1 MKNRKLPLLKT
12 KGFSS
17 FAASVVSVVCGLLV
31 GLVMMFIFNPAGAW
45 QGFLI
50 MLQGGFS
57 DGLRGLGQVLYNTT
71 PLILVGISVGFSFQ
85 TGVFNIGV
93 IGQFTVGAYVAIL
106 LGGTITSLP
115 PSIHWVVAVLGA
127 GLAGVIWAMIPGIM
141 KAYFQI
147 SEIITCIMMNYVAV
161 YLVNQLVYMTHYDKT
176 TVASAYVQKSALMPK
191 WGLDKLF
198 AGSSVNSG
206 LFVSVGIALLIFV
219 ILYKTGYG
227 YSLRACG
234 LNREASRYA
243 GINEKK
249 NIMSVMLI
257 AGLIAGIG
265 GGILYLSSLTKNY
278 KITETFIT
286 EASYGIP
293 VALLGGS
300 HPIGIIFSALF
311 IAYILV
317 GGSLMQGQGFPVETV
332 DIITAVI
339 IYFSAFSLVFQM
351 LINRLTLYL
360 SHKKW
365 NKNSPKEELADKPAE
380 TDAGGEQ
387 A

>member
-1 MKNRKLPLLKT
+1 MNNRKLIKNRKLSLIKT
-12 KGFSS
+12 PEFSS
-17 FAASVVSVVCGLLV
+17 FAASLLSVLCGLAV
-31 GLVMMFIFNPAGAW
+31 GLVMMFIFNPAGALP
-45 QGFLI
+45 GFLV

-57 DGLRGLGQVLYNTT
+57 DGLRGMGQVLYNTT

-85 TGVFNIGV
+85 TGLFNIGV

-106 LGGTITSLP
+106 IGGNVTGLP
-115 PSIHWVVAVLGA
+115 PSVHWLVAVLGA
-127 GLAGVIWAMIPGIM
+127 GLAGIIWAMVPGIM
-141 KAYFQI
+141 KAYFKV

-176 TVASAYVQKSALMPK
+176 TVASAYVKKSALMPK

-206 LFVSVGIALLIFV
+206 LFFAVGIALVIFV
-219 ILYKTGYG
+219 VLYKTGYG

-249 NIMSVMLI
+249 NILSVMLI
-257 AGLIAGIG
+257 AGLVAGIG
-265 GGILYLSSLTKNY
+265 GGILYLSSITKNY
-278 KITETFIT
+278 KIAETFIT

-300 HPIGIIFSALF
+300 HPIGILFSALF

-339 IYFSAFSLVFQM
+339 IYFSAFSLVFKM
-351 LINRLTLYL
+351 LINRWMLSA

-365 NKNSPKEELADKPAE
+365 GKKDVTTQTAK
-380 TDAGGEQ
+380 TGGDE
-387 A
+387 

>member
-1 MKNRKLPLLKT
+1 MKKNRKLLLIKT
-12 KGFSS
+12 PAFSS
-17 FAASVVSVVCGLLV
+17 FAASLLSVLCGLAV
-31 GLVMMFIFNPAGAW
+31 GLVMMFIFNPAGALP
-45 QGFLI
+45 GFLV

-57 DGLRGLGQVLYNTT
+57 DGLRGMGQVLYNTT

-85 TGVFNIGV
+85 TGLFNIGV

-106 LGGTITSLP
+106 IGGNVTGLP
-115 PSIHWVVAVLGA
+115 PSLHWLVAVLGA
-127 GLAGVIWAMIPGIM
+127 GLAGIIWAMVPGIM
-141 KAYFQI
+141 KAYFQV

-176 TVASAYVQKSALMPK
+176 TVASAYVKKSALMPK
-191 WGLDKLF
+191 CGLDKLF

-206 LFVSVGIALLIFV
+206 LFFAVGIALVIFV
-219 ILYKTGYG
+219 VLYKTGYG

-249 NIMSVMLI
+249 NILSVMLI
-257 AGLIAGIG
+257 AGLVAGIG
-265 GGILYLSSLTKNY
+265 GGILYLSSITKNY
-278 KITETFIT
+278 KIAETFIT

-300 HPIGIIFSALF
+300 HPIGILFSALF

-339 IYFSAFSLVFQM
+339 IYFSAFSLVFKM
-351 LINRLTLYL
+351 LINRWMLSA

-365 NKNSPKEELADKPAE
+365 GKKDVTTQTAK
-380 TDAGGEQ
+380 TGGDE
-387 A
+387 